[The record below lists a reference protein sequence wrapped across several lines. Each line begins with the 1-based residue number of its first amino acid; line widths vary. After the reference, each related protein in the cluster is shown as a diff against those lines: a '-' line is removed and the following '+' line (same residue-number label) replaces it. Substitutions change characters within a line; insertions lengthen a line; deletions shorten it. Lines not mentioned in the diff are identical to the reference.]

1 MKTERIEFVAP
12 SGLKTKL
19 QKEAAKAKISVGEL
33 IRQRFEPSEEE
44 RELVKLTMELK
55 KATVEASSELAQ
67 AVGTV
72 DALVSELRSRRKKAE
87 LQAAL
92 LGPRRRSL
100 SEVLAAM
107 LNVGEDGDFVR
118 EQEDMREV

>member
-55 KATVEASSELAQ
+55 KATAEASSELAQ
-67 AVGTV
+67 AVATV
-72 DALVSELRSRRKKAE
+72 DALVGELQSRRKKAE
-87 LQAAL
+87 LQAA
-92 LGPRRRSL
+92 
-100 SEVLAAM
+100 
-107 LNVGEDGDFVR
+107 
-118 EQEDMREV
+118 